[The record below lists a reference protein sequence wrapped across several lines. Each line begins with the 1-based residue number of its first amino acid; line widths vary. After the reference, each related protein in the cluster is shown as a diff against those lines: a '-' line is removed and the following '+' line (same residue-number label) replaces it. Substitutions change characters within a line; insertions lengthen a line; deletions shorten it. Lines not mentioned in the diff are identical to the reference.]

1 MTEPR
6 VALFADTFHEVNG
19 AALTCR
25 EFAAFSRRWEMPF
38 LRVHPG
44 AGGESV
50 SGPEWVVE
58 LPASRFRVAYESDLS
73 FDLRFLRHRARL
85 RKVIEKF
92 QPNVIHVTSPGHCS
106 LLGVILAKELGIPLA
121 ASWHTNVHEFGARRL
136 ARSIEWLPAPVA
148 RAVEAHSEEGI
159 LRIVSRLYAM
169 AGTLF
174 APNPELCRMLEHR
187 TGRPVHLMRRG
198 VDLGVLHPR
207 QRTSGGGAVTIGY
220 VGRLTPEKGLRTLR
234 TVESRLMETGIEA
247 RFLIAGQGSERGW
260 LERNLRNVTFAGVVK
275 GEALAQAYSEMDI
288 FAFPSETDTYGNVI
302 QEAKACGVP
311 AVVTASG
318 GPKFLVQ
325 DGVDGL
331 VARDETGFAEAVRLL
346 AEDPRL
352 RKRMSE
358 SALAAARSLS
368 WDAVFSS
375 VYQSY
380 AEFLRAGGY
389 SPVRQAFAN
398 C

>member
-1 MTEPR
+1 LTEPR

-25 EFAAFSRRWEMPF
+25 EFAAFSRRRERPF
-38 LRVHPG
+38 LRIHPG
-44 AGGESV
+44 DGREAV

-58 LPASRFRVAYESDLS
+58 LPTSRFRVAYESDLS
-73 FDLRFLRHRARL
+73 FDLRFLRYRARL
-85 RKVIEKF
+85 RKVIERF
-92 QPNVIHVTSPGHCS
+92 QPDVIHVTSPGHCS

-136 ARSIEWLPAPVA
+136 ARSIEWLPAPVV

-159 LRIVSRLYAM
+159 LRIVSRLYGM

-174 APNPELCRMLEHR
+174 APNPELCRMLERR
-187 TGRPVHLMRRG
+187 TRRPVHLMRRG

-207 QRTSGGGAVTIGY
+207 QRISSGGAVTIGY

-234 TVESRLMETGIEA
+234 TVESHLTAWGIEA

-331 VARDETGFAEAVRLL
+331 VARDETEFAEAVRLL
-346 AEDPRL
+346 AADPHL
-352 RKRMSE
+352 RRRMSE

-375 VYQSY
+375 VYQRY
-380 AEFLRAGGY
+380 TEFLRAGGS
-389 SPVRQAFAN
+389 SPVQQAFAN